1 MKYLGAKGNE
11 KNTSYQ
17 VYGSVR
23 VNNYTL
29 FEKTKEGKEG
39 YFQLVVWHW
48 LLLFTTF

>member
-23 VNNYTL
+23 VN
-29 FEKTKEGKEG
+29 ERDARE
-39 YFQLVVWHW
+39 
-48 LLLFTTF
+48 